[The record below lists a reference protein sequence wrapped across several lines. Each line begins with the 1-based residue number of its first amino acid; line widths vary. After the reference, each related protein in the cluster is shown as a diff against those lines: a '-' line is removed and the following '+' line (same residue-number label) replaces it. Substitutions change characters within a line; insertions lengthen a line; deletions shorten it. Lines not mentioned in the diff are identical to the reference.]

1 MGWVSGPGR
10 KPPMSTRDAIKGQIY
25 GLRND
30 MAELSKKKPDDAV
43 NKFKLT
49 LINELI
55 LEANQLLGEDNL
67 PLKGFS
73 QFDVETL
80 PTNSDVMMVLTQYV
94 RAL

>member
-1 MGWVSGPGR
+1 MTAKDV
-10 KPPMSTRDAIKGQIY
+10 IKSQLV

-49 LINELI
+49 LINEVI
-55 LEANQLLGEDNL
+55 LSANELLGKGNL
-67 PLKGFS
+67 PLKGFE
-73 QFDVETL
+73 QFDVESL